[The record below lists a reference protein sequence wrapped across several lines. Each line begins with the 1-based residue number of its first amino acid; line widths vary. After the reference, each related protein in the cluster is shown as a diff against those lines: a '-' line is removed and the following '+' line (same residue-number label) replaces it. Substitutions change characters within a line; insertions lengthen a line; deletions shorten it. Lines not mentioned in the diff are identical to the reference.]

1 MKKDDFSLIRSG
13 LASELYLLFF
23 LKTDSTYEHA
33 KIIKKTKQV
42 PDVSKV
48 YLARDRLEDQG
59 FIEKKG
65 LRYYPVIE
73 KLAEGI
79 VELLKQKN
87 KRLTRLEFDLLCF
100 LIRNMKFVQIFS
112 PQFIKQITKQP
123 NGTHHIDALELIGNV
138 IGNTAMGA
146 YLMQKLPS
154 KYSKFIPKHQNVSFA
169 DLKKEG
175 IEIEVEWN
183 EVMKVIDV
191 ELKGNLQKEGI
202 VLPDYIFERIISLV
216 KSLPIYVIMF
226 DRRFTKKLAA
236 LATADESMSF
246 IEQIQKSKRSKSISK

>member
-87 KRLTRLEFDLLCF
+87 KRL
-100 LIRNMKFVQIFS
+100 
-112 PQFIKQITKQP
+112 TKQP